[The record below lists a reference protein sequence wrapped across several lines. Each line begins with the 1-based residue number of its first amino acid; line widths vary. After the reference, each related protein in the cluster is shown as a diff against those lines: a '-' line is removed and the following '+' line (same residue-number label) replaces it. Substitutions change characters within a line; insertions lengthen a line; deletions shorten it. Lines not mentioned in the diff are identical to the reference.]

1 MPIRHETAFGAP
13 AVGNG
18 TTPPTAV
25 IAAGSLVP
33 ASAATMTALKA
44 ITDVGDLTHGNRV
57 MVDADGSEWY
67 WHATSALTGDDILV
81 ATPAAA
87 PAAGRWLRCPG
98 HVVLE
103 CPIGYGT
110 ADGATIL
117 TIPTGAAFKLHGAHW
132 RITTGFTG
140 GSSSAIGIAS
150 SISATAGDILGG
162 ASGELTAAIGTA
174 GRKAGTIG
182 PLVDTETELQTQLYA
197 AAGTFTFERITS
209 VYTAGAGFACLEGI
223 LIVNAGA

>member
-1 MPIRHETAFGAP
+1 MPIQHQSPFGAP
-13 AVGNG
+13 LYSDG
-18 TTPPTAV
+18 TAISASVATQ
-25 IAAGSLVP
+25 AAL
-33 ASAATMTALKA
+33 TALTA
-44 ITDVGDLTHGNRV
+44 SNPARVDGNEVFVRS
-57 MVDADGSEWY
+57 DGSRWY
-67 WHATSALTGDDILV
+67 WHSTSTLTADDILV
-81 ATPAAA
+81 DAADDA

-98 HVVLE
+98 YVVLE
-103 CPIGYGT
+103 CPVAFGT

-117 TIPTGAAFKLHGAHW
+117 TIPTGAAFKLYGAHW
-132 RITTGFTG
+132 RITTGFSG

-150 SISATAGDILGG
+150 SISTTAGDILGG
-162 ASGELTAAIGTA
+162 AGGELTAAIGTA

-209 VYTAGAGFACLEGI
+209 VYTAGAGFACLEGF